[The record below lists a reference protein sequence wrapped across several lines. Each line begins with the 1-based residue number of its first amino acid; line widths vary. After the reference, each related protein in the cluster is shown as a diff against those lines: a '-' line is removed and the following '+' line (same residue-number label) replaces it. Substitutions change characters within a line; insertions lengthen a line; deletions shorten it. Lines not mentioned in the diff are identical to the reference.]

1 LSISKESNGD
11 EDIDEDADEDVSAIF
26 EGEILFSFVLDIVE
40 MAGEQHGVTGA
51 LITVNVSAE
60 ASRSA

>member
-1 LSISKESNGD
+1 MESNGD
-11 EDIDEDADEDVSAIF
+11 EIVDEDAEEDVSAIF
-26 EGEILFSFVLDIVE
+26 EGEILFSFVLDVVE

-51 LITVNVSAE
+51 LTTVNVSAE